1 MPALP
6 PLFAL
11 PSPFITAPGRVLLH
25 EPADAD
31 AEALRER
38 LLAEDYERPFV
49 IDDGEHRT
57 LYFTLRLIQSTM
69 RTRTPDALAL
79 RYTQM
84 MMLFVLFLPRPQRL
98 VLIGLGGGSL
108 LKCCH
113 RHLPSSHFTAIE
125 MDADVIAFRDLFALP
140 RDGARVSV
148 VHGDG
153 AAWLAAAAPGIDVLL
168 VDAFTG
174 TGIAPSLAGDA
185 FFERAAETL
194 APRGLLVL
202 NLAGELRPYADL
214 VGRVRAVFDD
224 RVILLPVPDDGN
236 HLLFAFKDP
245 AHRPDWRRLQQ
256 LALQLQDRF
265 GLDLP
270 AFAAQ
275 LERAARQ
282 RLAERL
288 FDPVR

>member
-1 MPALP
+1 MPAP
-6 PLFAL
+6 PLFEM
-11 PSPFITAPGRVLLH
+11 PSPFITEAGRVLLH

-38 LLAEDYERPFV
+38 LLAEDYDRPFV
-49 IDDGEHRT
+49 IDDGEHRS
-57 LYFTLRLIQSTM
+57 LYFTLRLIQSSM

-98 VLIGLGGGSL
+98 ALIGLGGGSL

-125 MDADVIAFRDLFALP
+125 MDADVIAFRELFALP
-140 RDGARVSV
+140 PDGERVSI

-153 AAWLAAAAPGIDVLL
+153 AVWLAEAPPGLDVLL

-174 TGIAPSLAGDA
+174 AGLAPSLAGAA
-185 FFERAAETL
+185 FFEQAADTL
-194 APRGLLVL
+194 AERGLLVL
-202 NLAGELRPYADL
+202 NLAGEVRAYADL
-214 VGRVRAVFDD
+214 VGIARSVFDD

-245 AHRPDWRRLQQ
+245 AFRPDWRRLRQ
-256 LALQLQDRF
+256 LAVQAQPRF

-270 AFAAQ
+270 AFAER
-275 LERAARQ
+275 LERAAKH

-288 FDPVR
+288 FDPAR